1 MRNGLIDNIVNLEE
15 EEALNRV
22 EELLAEDKSV
32 MDIMGDCRKAM
43 KKVGDKFERKEYFIP
58 QLIMAAEIM
67 NQITEMT
74 EEKFDKNQ
82 KGSKLGKI
90 VIGTVEGDIHDIG
103 KSVVDFNLDVNG
115 FEVIDIGEDI
125 SSDKFI
131 QEIQKHNPD
140 IVGLSCLLTV
150 AFDSMKEIIDDVQK
164 ANLREGIKIIIGG
177 APIDDEICE
186 YVGADGWAE
195 DAVKAVDLAKNMIEG
210 C

>member
-1 MRNGLIDNIVNLEE
+1 MRNVLVDNIVNLEE
-15 EEALNRV
+15 EKALNRV
-22 EELLAEDKSV
+22 EELLTGDKPV
-32 MDIMGDCRKAM
+32 MDIMEDCRKAM
-43 KKVGDKFERKEYFIP
+43 KKVGEKFENDEYFIP

-67 NQITEMT
+67 KQITEMT
-74 EEKFDKNQ
+74 EKKCVTNQ
-82 KGSKLGKI
+82 ERSTIGKI
-90 VIGTVEGDIHDIG
+90 ILGTVKGDIHDIG

-131 QEIQKHNPD
+131 QEIKIHNPD

-150 AFDSMKEIIDDVQK
+150 AFDSMKEIIEDIQE
-164 ANLREGIKIIIGG
+164 ANLRDEVKIIIGG

-195 DAVKAVDLAKNMIEG
+195 DAVKAVDLAKKMIEG

>member
-1 MRNGLIDNIVNLEE
+1 MRNGLVDNIVNLEE
-15 EEALNRV
+15 EKALNRV

-32 MDIMGDCRKAM
+32 MDIMEDCRKAM
-43 KKVGDKFERKEYFIP
+43 KEVGEKFESKDYFIP

-67 NQITEMT
+67 KQITEMT
-74 EEKFDKNQ
+74 EKKCITNQEK
-82 KGSKLGKI
+82 STIGKI
-90 VIGTVEGDIHDIG
+90 IIGTVEGDIHDIG

-131 QEIQKHNPD
+131 KEIKKHNPD

-150 AFDSMKEIIDDVQK
+150 AFDSMKEIINDIQE
-164 ANLREGIKIIIGG
+164 ANLRDELKIIIGG

-186 YVGADGWAE
+186 YVGADGWAV
-195 DAVKAVDLAKNMIEG
+195 DAVKAVDLAKKMIEG